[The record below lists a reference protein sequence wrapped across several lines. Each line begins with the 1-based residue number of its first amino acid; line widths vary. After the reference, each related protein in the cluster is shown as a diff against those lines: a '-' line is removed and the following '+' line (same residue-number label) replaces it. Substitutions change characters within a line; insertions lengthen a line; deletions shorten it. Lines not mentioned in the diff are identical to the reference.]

1 VARIKNIY
9 NVYLE
14 NLKETD
20 HPEDLVLDE
29 RITMDFDRK
38 ECENVYSRIEYTK
51 SPSFCTI
58 TLTVSLTNL
67 TTLPTRSYDHSRYVN
82 RRILAPPLL

>member
-14 NLKETD
+14 NLKKTD
-20 HPEDLVLDE
+20 HLEDLGLDE

-38 ECENVYSRIEYTK
+38 ECESVYSRTGYTK

-58 TLTVSLTNL
+58 TLRASFTNL
-67 TTLPTRSYDHSRYVN
+67 TTLPTRSYDQSCYVN
-82 RRILAPPLL
+82 RRILAPPPL